1 MKIVLASA
9 SPRRKEM
16 LGNIFPDFETLA
28 PNVDESPFSFETPI
42 EHAKRLSYLKAT
54 TIFAI
59 TQKQYQHQL
68 VIASDTIVVL
78 NNDILGKPKDYSD
91 AFRMLSL
98 LSGNTHAV
106 CTAIT
111 MIHALETKCE
121 TITQTE
127 VTNVTFKK
135 LSEDDIARYLAMI
148 EWRDKA
154 GSYAAQHGGELII
167 ANIDGSFTNVIGFPL
182 RRFFAMMATL
192 GLERMLFDHPC
203 REDAILQ

>member
-9 SPRRKEM
+9 SPRRKEL
-16 LGNIFPDFETLA
+16 LGKFFSEFEIRA
-28 PNVDESPFSFETPI
+28 SDVDERPLLFETPV
-42 EHAKRLSYLKAT
+42 EHAERLSFLKAST
-54 TIFAI
+54 VFAF
-59 TQKQYQHQL
+59 TQKDYQNQL
-68 VIASDTIVVL
+68 VVASDTIVVL

-98 LSGNTHAV
+98 LSGTTHAV

-111 MIHALETKCE
+111 LIYAREMKRDIL
-121 TITQTE
+121 TQTE

-135 LSEDDIARYLAMI
+135 LSEDDIARYLAII

-154 GSYAAQHGGELII
+154 GSYAAQHAGELII
-167 ANIDGSFTNVIGFPL
+167 AHIDGSFTNVIGFPL
-182 RRFFAMMATL
+182 RRFFAMLATL

-203 REDAILQ
+203 RGEAILQ